1 MTESILSEVYKAREQ
16 YAASFKYDL
25 DRIYADL
32 KARQDRHALEGW
44 SIISPP
50 VDALHESSLILQKT
64 RFVGVDL
71 TEIESQG
78 V

>member
-32 KARQDRHALEGW
+32 KSRHDRHALEGW
-44 SIISPP
+44 SIVSPP
-50 VDALHESSLILQKT
+50 VHALHESSLTLQKT
-64 RFVGVDL
+64 RFVCADL
-71 TEIESQG
+71 TEIG
-78 V
+78 N